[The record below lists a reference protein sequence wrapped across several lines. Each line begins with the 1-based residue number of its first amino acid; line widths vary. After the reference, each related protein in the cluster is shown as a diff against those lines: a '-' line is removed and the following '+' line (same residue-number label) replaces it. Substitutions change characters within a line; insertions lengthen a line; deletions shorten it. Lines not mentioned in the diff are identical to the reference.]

1 MIQLTPTEEIFP
13 MKKISCIVLLCAFYG
28 AAAAQSMVMKMQMKA
43 PIPNICGKDVY
54 VMMFDGQEEP
64 VPPLSKRDIEKKL
77 ETNIL
82 FLKDKPTFKDRG
94 TVNIVVN
101 CKGDVVQ
108 CQIDTKTKSEVLDQQ
123 IVAVFQ
129 SLGRWNPGKLDGK
142 KVDASKPWSFV
153 VNNGKITMK

>member
-1 MIQLTPTEEIFP
+1 MSAVFC
-13 MKKISCIVLLCAFYG
+13 SAS
-28 AAAAQSMVMKMQMKA
+28 AQSMVMKMQMKA

-64 VPPLSKRDIEKKL
+64 VPPLSKKDIEKKL

-82 FLKDKPTFKDRG
+82 FLKDKPTFKDKG

-129 SLGRWNPGKLDGK
+129 SFGRWNPGKLDGK